1 MCTLIIKRQLYLAVI
16 VALTLPSKMYAQR
29 AEEKLKSLGIQLRE
43 QSKPLANYVK
53 AVRSGNLI
61 FLAGQGPLDAEGKYI
76 TGKVGRDL
84 TIDQGKQAARLC
96 TIALL
101 ATLKTE
107 LGSLDK
113 VKRIVKVTGWV
124 NSTDEFYDQPQVMN
138 GCSDLLVEIFGD
150 RGRHARASLGAN
162 TLPFNIAV
170 EVEMIVEVVE

>member
-1 MCTLIIKRQLYLAVI
+1 MCTRVIKRQLYLAVI
-16 VALTLPSKMYAQR
+16 VVLTLQSKMYAQR
-29 AEEKLKSLGIQLRE
+29 TEEKLHALGIQLQE

-53 AVRSGNLI
+53 AVRSGNLV

-76 TGKVGRDL
+76 TGKLGKDL
-84 TIDQGKQAARLC
+84 TVDQGKQAARLC
-96 TIALL
+96 VIALL
-101 ATLKTE
+101 GTLKTE

-138 GCSDLLVEIFGD
+138 GCSDLLVEIFGE
-150 RGRHARASLGAN
+150 RGRHARAALGAN

-170 EVEMIVEVVE
+170 EVEMIVEVAD